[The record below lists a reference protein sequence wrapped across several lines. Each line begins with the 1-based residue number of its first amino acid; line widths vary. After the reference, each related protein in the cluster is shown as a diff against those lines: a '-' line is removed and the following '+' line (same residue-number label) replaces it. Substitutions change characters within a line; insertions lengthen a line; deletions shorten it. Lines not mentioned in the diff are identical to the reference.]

1 MKYRVAIS
9 GSYGGMNLGDEAI
22 LEGILKELRSCL
34 DVDVVVFSRNPKDTE
49 KRHKVRALPIRE
61 IHKDEVLKE
70 LKKHPSTRHI
80 PVLLLT
86 NLGQESIIREAFSL
100 GAEGFLL
107 KSELVPKQI
116 LQELDDFFS
125 GKKTKESYLREFGA
139 E

>member
-1 MKYRVAIS
+1 MGDTKKLLLIEDEIFIRDLYQKELSRNGYAIVTADD
-9 GSYGGMNLGDEAI
+9 G
-22 LEGILKELRSCL
+22 LEGVKKAVEETPDLILL
-34 DVDVVVFSRNPKDTE
+34 DIM
-49 KRHKVRALPIRE
+49 LPIKNG
-61 IHKDEVLKE
+61 IEVLKE
-70 LKKHPSTRHI
+70 LKKHPSTKHI

-116 LQELDDFFS
+116 LQELNDFFS